1 MKMTIPLAKKYVA
14 SCPISFYLHRK
25 MKIELD
31 PVGSASS
38 YYPYEDRIK
47 ISFSQL
53 EKEIEGISDDEADT
67 MIRSNVYHEVSHAL
81 LTPKDL
87 LHFYDAED
95 AQIMNIFE
103 DERIETIAQSVFYN
117 VNFKKSIKHLLR
129 NLKDM
134 PPTEVAYFFLVV
146 RLDKGKQEDVD
157 MKNKIIDSFSKM
169 TRETD
174 DSYALRKY
182 VETVQNFY
190 KECAA
195 HAYSYFEDY
204 RDSFLSR
211 EELIRRYQDD
221 GDSDNTSMPE
231 EERRRIVIFVANGF
245 HAVRKPKKPSNDD
258 EDDDE
263 EIIVIVQSD
272 DDDGDGNDN
281 ENKEKGEKRENG
293 DSSSNSKNGHRQGY
307 GGPNSKVM
315 FGAMPKKDPSLE
327 SRIKMIL
334 EKIKIKSRNEPQAR
348 YSGVLKP
355 RNLAV
360 RTDWRIFSRK
370 LDSGVKHKLH
380 LTLVVDNSGSY
391 SNSKDITNQLINS
404 LAEVSDENPNFKI
417 DVIKVGDTDELA
429 KSRTEMFIDCSH
441 GTSFGASHRFPEM
454 WKSVQSKD
462 DDFRNMTIVMFD
474 GHCYYSNETLRC
486 LKTIDSK
493 NTVVIYEDDNKNLFE
508 SNLTQ
513 AKKIYVDSDFSNHL
527 IDESLKA
534 LSETLSNL

>member
-1 MKMTIPLAKKYVA
+1 MKLTVPLAKKYVA

-31 PVGSASS
+31 PTGSASS

-53 EKEIEGISDDEADT
+53 EKEIEGIPDEEADT

-146 RLDKGKQEDVD
+146 RLDKGKEEDVEK
-157 MKNKIIDSFSKM
+157 KNKIVEDFSRM

-174 DSYALRKY
+174 DSYVLRRY
-182 VETVQNFY
+182 VEAVQNFY

-231 EERRRIVIFVANGF
+231 EERRRIVIFVANGMK
-245 HAVRKPKKPSNDD
+245 AVRKPKKPSND

-263 EIIVIVQSD
+263 EIIIVVQSD
-272 DDDGDGNDN
+272 DGDGDGNDDK
-281 ENKEKGEKRENG
+281 NKEKGEKG
-293 DSSSNSKNGHRQGY
+293 DSNSNSNGHGHGQGY
-307 GGPNSKVM
+307 GGPNAKTM
-315 FGAMPKKDPSLE
+315 LGAMPKKDPNLE
-327 SRIKMIL
+327 SRIKTIL

-370 LDSGVKHKLH
+370 LDTGVKHKLH

-391 SNSKDITNQLINS
+391 NCSKDITNQLINS

-429 KSRTEMFIDCSH
+429 QSRTEMFIDCTH
-441 GTSFGASHRFPEM
+441 GTAFGASHRFPEM

-462 DDFRNMTIVMFD
+462 DEFRNMTIVMFD
-474 GHCYYSNETLRC
+474 GYCYYNNETLRS
-486 LKTIDSK
+486 LKAIDDK

-513 AKKIYVDSDFSNHL
+513 AKKIYVDNDFSNHL